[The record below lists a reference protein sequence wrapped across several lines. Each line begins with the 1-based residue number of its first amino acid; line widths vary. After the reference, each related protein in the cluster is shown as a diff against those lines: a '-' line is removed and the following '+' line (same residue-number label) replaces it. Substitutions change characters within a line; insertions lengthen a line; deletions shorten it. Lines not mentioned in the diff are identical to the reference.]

1 VRLVSDSTRRRRPY
15 AARVPL
21 EQRREQLLDAALA
34 VIVREGHGA
43 VSVEAVA
50 REAGVTR
57 PVVYGAFDG
66 LGPLLTALLDRQQV
80 RAFGRLLQAL
90 PERPEPD
97 DPVGLVSGSVR
108 RLVAMVREDPDT
120 WRMIL
125 LPPPGV
131 PYEVEARI
139 EADREGVREYVAA
152 TIEGLLA
159 DRAGEVDTEVLA
171 HAVLAVVEHFGRL
184 LVTEPERF
192 ETERLV
198 AAVRTV
204 LGPLFEALGSSA
216 AR

>member
-1 VRLVSDSTRRRRPY
+1 MPTVSESTRRRRPY
-15 AARVPL
+15 AARVPM

-34 VIVREGHGA
+34 VIVREGYAA

-90 PERPEPD
+90 PDRVDRD
-97 DPVGLVSGSVR
+97 DPVGLVTGSVR

-120 WRMIL
+120 WRMVL
-125 LPPPGV
+125 LPPAGV
-131 PYEVEARI
+131 PDAVVARVES
-139 EADREGVREYVAA
+139 DRERVRHFFA
-152 TIEGLLA
+152 TTIDGLLA
-159 DRAGEVDTEVLA
+159 GRSDHVDAEVLS

-184 LVTEPERF
+184 LITEPDRF
-192 ETERLV
+192 DTERLV
-198 AAVRTV
+198 AAVRSV
-204 LGPLFEALGSSA
+204 LAPLLDALGPPA